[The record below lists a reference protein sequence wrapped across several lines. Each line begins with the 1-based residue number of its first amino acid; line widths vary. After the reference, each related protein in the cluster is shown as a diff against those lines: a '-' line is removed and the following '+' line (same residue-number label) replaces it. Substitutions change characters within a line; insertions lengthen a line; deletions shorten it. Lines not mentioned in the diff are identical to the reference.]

1 MANPA
6 LEPDRRYEAVAIS
19 FPDRRAEARRRFRRF
34 FLSLPVSCR
43 DHARLFESYSLDIG
57 LGGMS
62 LLAEQPKPLGGELIL
77 QFSFSPDLYVEFHS
91 EVIHASEQT
100 DLGRQATVGLQF
112 IRGTDTERK
121 ALASYLAGVAN
132 MAIPPQP
139 TWSPALHW
147 HRSEFLCERMVRVN
161 GIGGTGGTEQTADA
175 VPGWPGGWERQIQ
188 DEFLRAVI
196 PDAWHEQ
203 GLQLSTVE
211 ATIHHAVGAL
221 TEAVLLLRLKI
232 TAIKRSTISVRFD
245 YISPPS
251 SRIVAQGQQIFVFS
265 NANGRLIPVPAEFL
279 AHYRQ
284 RYV

>member
-6 LEPDRRYEAVAIS
+6 LEPDRRYESVAIS
-19 FPDRRAEARRRFRRF
+19 FPDRRADARRRFRRF

-57 LGGMS
+57 LGGIS
-62 LLAEQPKPLGGELIL
+62 LMAEQPKPLGGELIL

-132 MAIPPQP
+132 MVIPPQP
-139 TWSPALHW
+139 SWSPALHW
-147 HRSEFLCERMVRVN
+147 HRSEFLSEHLVQVN
-161 GIGGTGGTEQTADA
+161 GTGKAAGAAT
-175 VPGWPGGWERQIQ
+175 GWSNSWERQVQ
-188 DEFLRAVI
+188 EEFIRAVI
-196 PDAWHEQ
+196 PESWHAQ

-211 ATIHHAVGAL
+211 ATIHHAVGAPHE
-221 TEAVLLLRLKI
+221 TTLLLRLKI
-232 TAIKRSTISVRFD
+232 TAIKRSTISVRFE
-245 YISPPS
+245 YVSPS
-251 SRIVAQGQQIFVFS
+251 SSRVVAQGQQIFVFS
-265 NANGRLIPVPAEFL
+265 NTSGRLIPVPAEFL
-279 AHYRQ
+279 AHYRL

>member
-147 HRSEFLCERMVRVN
+147 HRSEFLCERLVRVN
-161 GIGGTGGTEQTADA
+161 GTGEAA
-175 VPGWPGGWERQIQ
+175 VAAWPGGWEQQVQ
-188 DEFLRAVI
+188 DEFIRAVI

-211 ATIHHAVGAL
+211 ATIHHAVGAA
-221 TEAVLLLRLKI
+221 TEAALLVRLKI

-245 YISPPS
+245 YLSPS
-251 SRIVAQGQQIFVFS
+251 TRRAVAQGQQIFAFS
-265 NANGRLIPVPAEFL
+265 NADGRLIPVPAEFL

>member
-6 LEPDRRYEAVAIS
+6 LEPDRRYESVAIS

-121 ALASYLAGVAN
+121 ALASYLAGIAN

-147 HRSEFLCERMVRVN
+147 HRSEFLCERLVQVN
-161 GIGGTGGTEQTADA
+161 GTGGAEQT
-175 VPGWPGGWERQIQ
+175 VGPPPGWPGGWERQVQ

-196 PDAWHEQ
+196 PKNWHEQ
-203 GLQLSTVE
+203 GLQLSSVE
-211 ATIHHAVGAL
+211 ATIHHAVGAAS
-221 TEAVLLLRLKI
+221 EAALLLRLKV

-245 YISPPS
+245 YLSPAT
-251 SRIVAQGQQIFVFS
+251 RRVVAQGQQIFAFS
-265 NANGRLIPVPAEFL
+265 NANGRLIPVPLEFL

>member
-6 LEPDRRYEAVAIS
+6 LEPDRRYESVAIS
-19 FPDRRAEARRRFRRF
+19 FPDRRAETRRRFRRF

-77 QFSFSPDLYVEFHS
+77 QFSFSTDLYVEFHS

-139 TWSPALHW
+139 AWSPALHW
-147 HRSEFLCERMVRVN
+147 HRSEFLCERLVQVN
-161 GIGGTGGTEQTADA
+161 GTGRTAGG
-175 VPGWPGGWERQIQ
+175 VPGWPGGWERQVQ
-188 DEFLRAVI
+188 EEFIRAVI

-211 ATIHHAVGAL
+211 ATIHHAVGAA
-221 TEAVLLLRLKI
+221 TEAAWLLRLKI

-245 YISPPS
+245 YLSPS
-251 SRIVAQGQQIFVFS
+251 TRRVVAQGQQIFAFS
-265 NANGRLIPVPAEFL
+265 NASGRLIPVPAEFL
-279 AHYRQ
+279 VHYRQ

>member
-6 LEPDRRYEAVAIS
+6 LEPDRRYESVAIS
-19 FPDRRAEARRRFRRF
+19 FPDRRADARRRFRRF

-121 ALASYLAGVAN
+121 ALASYLAGFAN

-139 TWSPALHW
+139 AWSPALHW
-147 HRSEFLCERMVRVN
+147 HRSEFLCERLVQVN
-161 GIGGTGGTEQTADA
+161 EAEGAGRAAGA
-175 VPGWPGGWERQIQ
+175 VLGWPGGWERQIR
-188 DEFLRAVI
+188 DEFIRAVI
-196 PDAWHEQ
+196 PKDWHEQ

-211 ATIHHAVGAL
+211 ATIHHAVGAVS
-221 TEAVLLLRLKI
+221 EAALLLRLRV

-245 YISPPS
+245 YLTPTT
-251 SRIVAQGQQIFVFS
+251 RRVVAQGQQVFAFS
-265 NANGRLIPVPAEFL
+265 NAGGRLIPVPLEFL

>member
-6 LEPDRRYEAVAIS
+6 LEPDRRYESVAIS
-19 FPDRRAEARRRFRRF
+19 FPDRRAESRRRFRRF

-147 HRSEFLCERMVRVN
+147 HRSEFLCERLVQVN
-161 GIGGTGGTEQTADA
+161 GMGGGGQMAGA
-175 VPGWPGGWERQIQ
+175 APGGWERQVQ
-188 DEFLRAVI
+188 DEFIRSVI
-196 PDAWHEQ
+196 PEGWSAQ

-211 ATIHHAVGAL
+211 ATIHHAVGAAP
-221 TEAVLLLRLKI
+221 EAMLLLRLKI

-245 YISPPS
+245 YLSPATR
-251 SRIVAQGQQIFVFS
+251 RIVAQGQQIFAFS
-265 NANGRLIPVPAEFL
+265 SANGRLIPVPSEFL

-284 RYV
+284 RFI

>member
-6 LEPDRRYEAVAIS
+6 HEPDRRYEAVAIS
-19 FPDRRAEARRRFRRF
+19 FPDRRASTRRRFRRF

-43 DHARLFESYSLDIG
+43 ENTRLFESHSLDIG

-62 LLAEQPKPLGGELIL
+62 LLAEPSKLLGGELIL

-100 DLGRQATVGLQF
+100 DFGRQATLGLQF

-132 MAIPPQP
+132 MAISPQP
-139 TWSPALHW
+139 LWSPALHW
-147 HRSEFLCERMVRVN
+147 HRSEFLCERLVRVDE
-161 GIGGTGGTEQTADA
+161 TGEAAGAVTA
-175 VPGWPGGWERQIQ
+175 WPGGWERQVEE
-188 DEFLRAVI
+188 EFSRAVI

-211 ATIHHAVGAL
+211 ATIHHAVCAA
-221 TEAVLLLRLKI
+221 TEAALLVRLKV
-232 TAIKRSTISVRFD
+232 TAIMRSTISVRFE
-245 YISPPS
+245 YVSPS
-251 SRIVAQGQQIFVFS
+251 TRRVVAQGQQIFAFS
-265 NANGRLIPVPAEFL
+265 NANGRLIPVPEEFL

>member
-6 LEPDRRYEAVAIS
+6 LEPDRRYDSVAIS
-19 FPDRRAEARRRFRRF
+19 FPDRRAESRRRFRRF

-132 MAIPPQP
+132 MAIPPQS

-147 HRSEFLCERMVRVN
+147 HRSEFLCERLVQVN
-161 GIGGTGGTEQTADA
+161 GMGGAGQTAGGA
-175 VPGWPGGWERQIQ
+175 PGGWERQVQ
-188 DEFLRAVI
+188 DEFIRSVI
-196 PDAWHEQ
+196 PEGWLAQ

-211 ATIHHAVGAL
+211 ATIHHAVG
-221 TEAVLLLRLKI
+221 TGPEAMLLLRLKI

-245 YISPPS
+245 FLSPATR
-251 SRIVAQGQQIFVFS
+251 RIVSQGQQIFAFS
-265 NANGRLIPVPAEFL
+265 SANGRLIPVPSEFL

-284 RYV
+284 RFI

>member
-6 LEPDRRYEAVAIS
+6 LEPDRRFEAVAIS

-139 TWSPALHW
+139 TWSPALRW
-147 HRSEFLCERMVRVN
+147 HRSEFLCERLVRVN
-161 GIGGTGGTEQTADA
+161 GAGEAAGA
-175 VPGWPGGWERQIQ
+175 VPAWPGGWERQVQ
-188 DEFLRAVI
+188 DEFTRAVL
-196 PDAWHEQ
+196 PGAWHEQ
-203 GLQLSTVE
+203 GLRLSTVE
-211 ATIHHAVGAL
+211 ATIHHAVGAA
-221 TEAVLLLRLKI
+221 TESALLIRLRI

-245 YISPPS
+245 YLSPS
-251 SRIVAQGQQIFVFS
+251 TRQVVAQGQQIFAFS
-265 NANGRLIPVPAEFL
+265 NTDGRLIPVPAEFL

>member
-6 LEPDRRYEAVAIS
+6 LEPDRRYESVAVS
-19 FPDRRAEARRRFRRF
+19 FPDRRADARRRFRRF

-57 LGGMS
+57 LGGIS

-112 IRGTDTERK
+112 IWGTDTERK

-132 MAIPPQP
+132 MVIPPQP

-147 HRSEFLCERMVRVN
+147 HRSEFLCERLVQVN
-161 GIGGTGGTEQTADA
+161 GTGGAGPSA
-175 VPGWPGGWERQIQ
+175 GVSLAWSGGWERQVQ
-188 DEFLRAVI
+188 DEFIRAVI
-196 PDAWHEQ
+196 PAAWHER
-203 GLQLSTVE
+203 GLQLGTVE
-211 ATIHHAVGAL
+211 ATIHHAVGAAQES
-221 TEAVLLLRLKI
+221 TLLLRLKI
-232 TAIKRSTISVRFD
+232 TAIKRSTISVRFE
-245 YISPPS
+245 YLSPAT
-251 SRIVAQGQQIFVFS
+251 RRVVAQGQQIVAFS
-265 NANGRLIPVPAEFL
+265 SANGRLIPVPSEFL

-284 RYV
+284 RFV